1 MFPGASIA
9 DWTELQVHLC
19 AFTTFYDGLNE
30 SFEKPPD
37 TIIRD
42 DVLLDNW
49 LKELK
54 AKQDLERER
63 KWAGARP
70 GGLPH
75 PKVPGDIVTGEQ
87 LQGAANLEE
96 LVRRGG
102 TFVFNNPQAPP
113 VMILTEP
120 TQEEMAGIIAREHG
134 GNDP

>member
-1 MFPGASIA
+1 M
-9 DWTELQVHLC
+9 
-19 AFTTFYDGLNE
+19 
-30 SFEKPPD
+30 
-37 TIIRD
+37 
-42 DVLLDNW
+42 
-49 LKELK
+49 
-54 AKQDLERER
+54 
-63 KWAGARP
+63 
-70 GGLPH
+70 
-75 PKVPGDIVTGEQ
+75 PGDVVTVEQ